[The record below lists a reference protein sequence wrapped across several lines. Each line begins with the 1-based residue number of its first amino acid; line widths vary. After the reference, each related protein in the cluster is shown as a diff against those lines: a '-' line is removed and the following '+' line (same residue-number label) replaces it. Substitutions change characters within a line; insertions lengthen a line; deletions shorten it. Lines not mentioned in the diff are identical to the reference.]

1 MELNIDEALRYLGA
15 GRQAPPELRREAE
28 DTARRLTARLRPRY
42 TYRVFSLERKDGVLR
57 LQEAALALPGKDAQ
71 TMLADCGRV
80 VLLGCTLGGEFESML
95 RAEQARD
102 MAKAVLLDACG
113 SAWVEAGC
121 DEAERELARRLPDRY
136 RTDRF
141 SPGYGDLPLDL
152 QPALCAALDA
162 SRRLGLH
169 VSDSLL
175 MNPMKS
181 VTAIIGLSDRPQMA
195 RIRGCAYCT
204 MRETCALR
212 KRGIRCGTSILEG

>member
-42 TYRVFSLERKDGVLR
+42 TYRVSSLDRRDGVRCLP
-57 LQEAALALPGKDAQ
+57 EADLILPGKDAE

-80 VLLGCTLGGEFESML
+80 ALLGCTLGAEFESML

-113 SAWVEAGC
+113 SAWVESGC
-121 DEAERELARRLPDRY
+121 DEAEREIAARFPGQYL
-136 RTDRF
+136 TDRF
-141 SPGYGDLPLDL
+141 SPGYGDLPLSI
-152 QPALCAALDA
+152 QPAICGALDLG
-162 SRRLGLH
+162 RRLGVH
-169 VSDSLL
+169 VSERFL
-175 MNPMKS
+175 MNPTKS
-181 VTAIIGLSDRPQMA
+181 VTALIGISDRPQMA

-204 MRETCALR
+204 MRETCMLC
-212 KRGIRCGTSILEG
+212 KGGKHCGN

>member
-42 TYRVFSLERKDGVLR
+42 TYRGSSLERRDGVLC
-57 LQEAALALPGKDAQ
+57 LPEADLILPGKDAE

-80 VLLGCTLGGEFESML
+80 ALLGCTLGAEFESML

-113 SAWVEAGC
+113 SAWVESGC
-121 DEAERELARRLPDRY
+121 DEAEREIAARFPGQYL
-136 RTDRF
+136 TDRF
-141 SPGYGDLPLDL
+141 SPGYGDLPLSI
-152 QPALCAALDA
+152 QPAICGALDLG
-162 SRRLGLH
+162 RRLGVH
-169 VSDSLL
+169 VSERFL
-175 MNPMKS
+175 MNPTKS
-181 VTAIIGLSDRPQMA
+181 VTALIGISDRPQMA

-204 MRETCALR
+204 MRETCMLC
-212 KRGIRCGTSILEG
+212 KGGKHCGN